1 MSVPVEILAQAPASS
16 PGSAARSMHTS
27 APAPVPAQVETSP
40 APSSERSRN
49 GSPGS
54 GSGSKESKEPGSGSG
69 ILPTIPG
76 IAWERHAKG
85 GVEAWHGSP
94 GAPRK
99 ERTYI
104 AYLNP
109 KRMEGPPDE
118 IERLVRTKAAGKGI
132 QL

>member
-1 MSVPVEILAQAPASS
+1 M
-16 PGSAARSMHTS
+16 MHTS
-27 APAPVPAQVETSP
+27 PAPVAAQVETSP

-54 GSGSKESKEPGSGSG
+54 GSGSKEQGSGSG
-69 ILPTIPG
+69 LLPSIPG
-76 IAWERHAKG
+76 IQWERHAKG
-85 GVEAWHGSP
+85 GFEAWHGSP

-109 KRMEGPPDE
+109 TRLEGPPDE